1 MYKRQHYDKGKTID
15 EENDIRAFFGI
26 FDESPLVGNGKV
38 VIGRIFEINKVDEG
52 GAFLAIYKVFYR
64 DTVLQIVGKGHVLL
78 QQRAGRK
85 VLELVDGL
93 VDSIQRQALIDCLL
107 YTSDAADE

>member
-1 MYKRQHYDKGKTID
+1 MHIVPDLRIGFGSVRFLTGGRFQLHYDKGKTID
-15 EENDIRAFFGI
+15 EENDIRAFFGV

-38 VIGRIFEINKVDEG
+38 VIGRIFEINKGDEG

-78 QQRAGRK
+78 QQ
-85 VLELVDGL
+85 
-93 VDSIQRQALIDCLL
+93 
-107 YTSDAADE
+107 